1 MPKKIPL
8 QKHQVRKAFQSKQE
22 RAKAEVASKVKS
34 ATELGLKAE
43 GLGVSRK
50 PKTHKG
56 KKYLENKEAKL
67 IENPKR
73 SLLIKG
79 NKTSQSVLSLL
90 KDIYAMRGGSQLSKL
105 YLRKSHEMQPFDD
118 VGPVEALATKT
129 DCSLF
134 ALGTHQKKR

>member
-79 NKTSQSVLSLL
+79 NKTS
-90 KDIYAMRGGSQLSKL
+90 
-105 YLRKSHEMQPFDD
+105 
-118 VGPVEALATKT
+118 
-129 DCSLF
+129 
-134 ALGTHQKKR
+134 